1 MALPQQ
7 RSAQGVVRFYN
18 FLSRHGSFMDQVLQ
32 GLARPQKSLPTR
44 YLHDARGRELY
55 EKVCELPDYYLARA
69 ELAIMHAHADSMA
82 KFLGADCQLIEF
94 GAGSSKRT
102 RILLEELQPPLYVL
116 VDVDGEAMKATADG
130 LVQQFPWLNIIGVC
144 ADYASLLTLPAFV
157 GVPIRRKAVYFPG
170 SNLGHF
176 DVEEALAL
184 LKLARRMV
192 GTGGALLL
200 GIDPTTDKAALNA
213 SCDDPAGVAAA
224 FNLNL
229 LARINRELDADFQL
243 QRFDHRRFYDAKRGR
258 IEMHIE
264 SLAAQLAHVGGVRL
278 RFEQG
283 ETMLT
288 EISRKPG
295 IDEFSALAQRAG
307 FGPGQTW
314 GEAADLFCVQGM
326 IAV

>member
-7 RSAQGVVRFYN
+7 CSAQGVVRFYD
-18 FLSRHGSFMDQVLQ
+18 FLPEHGSFMDQVLQ
-32 GLARPQKSLPTR
+32 GLSQPQKSLPAR

-55 EKVCELPDYYLARA
+55 ERVCELPDYHIARA
-69 ELAIMHAHADSMA
+69 ELALMHAHADSMA

-102 RILLEELQPPLYVL
+102 RILIEALQPPLYVL
-116 VDVDGEAMKATADG
+116 IDVDCEAMKATADG

-144 ADYASLLTLPAFV
+144 ADYASLPTLPAFV

-176 DVEEALAL
+176 DAEEALAL

-200 GIDPTTDKAALNA
+200 GIDPMTDKAALDA
-213 SCDDPAGVAAA
+213 SCKDPSGLAAA

-243 QRFDHRRFYDAKRGR
+243 RRFDHKRFYDAKRGR
-258 IEMHIE
+258 IETHIQ

-283 ETMLT
+283 ETIRT
-288 EISRKPG
+288 EISCKPG
-295 IDEFSALAQRAG
+295 MDEFSALAQRAG
-307 FGPGQTW
+307 FGPGQAW